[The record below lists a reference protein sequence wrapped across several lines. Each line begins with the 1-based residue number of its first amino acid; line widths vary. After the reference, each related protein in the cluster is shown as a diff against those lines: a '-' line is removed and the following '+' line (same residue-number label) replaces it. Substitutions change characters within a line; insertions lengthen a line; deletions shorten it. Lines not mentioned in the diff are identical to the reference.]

1 MTEQRKVSH
10 SQTLKAVN
18 HPIRREMLRFVNE
31 ANKIS
36 KEDLLYKLK
45 LEKVLEKEDAFNYN
59 MDFLIQALCVKKVE
73 EQGKF
78 YFEILPGGKVIE
90 SF

>member
-1 MTEQRKVSH
+1 MSEQKKVSH
-10 SQTLKAVN
+10 AQTLKAVN
-18 HPIRREMLRFVNE
+18 HPIRREILRFVNE
-31 ANKIS
+31 ANKVS
-36 KEDLLYKLK
+36 KVDLLSRLK
-45 LEKVLEKEDAFNYN
+45 LEKILEKEDTFNYN

-73 EQGKF
+73 EKGII

>member
-1 MTEQRKVSH
+1 LATH
-10 SQTLKAVN
+10 GCAVELATDEFLEY
-18 HPIRREMLRFVNE
+18 PIKYNE
-31 ANKIS
+31 APGQWKVVAVSNKITS
-36 KEDLLYKLK
+36 EANFKI
-45 LEKVLEKEDAFNYN
+45 LEKEDAFNYN